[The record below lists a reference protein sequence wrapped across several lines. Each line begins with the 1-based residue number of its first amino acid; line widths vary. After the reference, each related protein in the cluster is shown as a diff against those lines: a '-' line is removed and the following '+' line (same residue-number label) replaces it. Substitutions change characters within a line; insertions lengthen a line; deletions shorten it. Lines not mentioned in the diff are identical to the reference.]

1 MRGPLTL
8 NPWQRK
14 LLPLLRMK
22 VCHTSSLKNYLCIWL
37 VSYVS
42 ILLDKLYNLKFY
54 NIDNIKYMMHCCPHW
69 NLNVSNTCMTLN
81 DYFFFLDR
89 WKIVTDTHLVHTKEY
104 SQGEWFYSC
113 LSRPVCGLCKNNGS
127 QSEKGQAS
135 LYPLSITH
143 SSVCSDTI
151 PIYSEFNPCLE
162 LMTTLINI

>member
-14 LLPLLRMK
+14 LRPLPRMK

-81 DYFFFLDR
+81 DYFFFF
-89 WKIVTDTHLVHTKEY
+89 WTDGKLLPTPILFTLRSIAKENDFIPASRDLFVGCVRTMAV
-104 SQGEWFYSC
+104 SQKKVR
-113 LSRPVCGLCKNNGS
+113 L
-127 QSEKGQAS
+127 
-135 LYPLSITH
+135 LSILFQLLIH
-143 SSVCSDTI
+143 LCAQI
-151 PIYSEFNPCLE
+151 PFQFIQN
-162 LMTTLINI
+162 LIHVLSLWQPW